1 MSLMKKFVAA
11 LPDRFQ
17 FEIESHLRSWQV
29 RAGRFTPGE
38 PEYYLLPELVSAGDW
53 VLDIGAN
60 IGHYT
65 VELARLVG
73 PMGRVVSMEPMT
85 RPFAQLTRLVVR
97 AGLHNVTLIN
107 AAASDTGGLAT
118 MEVPSTR
125 DGLALFYQ
133 ARLTEGGGR
142 KVMTLRVDDLP
153 LGDSV
158 SLVKI
163 DVEGHEVPVLNGMR
177 DLIGRCRPVLVVENS
192 SPKIQHVLS
201 KMGYGHEKLRGSP
214 NLLFRPLQGAST

>member
-1 MSLMKKFVAA
+1 MSMIRKITAK
-11 LPDRFQ
+11 LPNAFQ
-17 FEIESHLRSWQV
+17 FEIESLFRSWQV

-38 PEYYLLPELVSAGDW
+38 PEFDLLPELVRAGDW

-73 PMGRVVSMEPMT
+73 PTGRVISMEPVI
-85 RPFAQLTRLVVR
+85 RPFAQLSRLVAR

-107 AAASDTGGLAT
+107 AAASDTGALAA

-125 DGLALFYQ
+125 DGLALFTQ
-133 ARLTEGGGR
+133 ARLTEAGDR
-142 KVMTLRVDDLP
+142 NVMTLRIDDLP

-158 SLVKI
+158 SLAKI
-163 DVEGHEVPVLNGMR
+163 DVEGHELPVLNGMR
-177 DLIGRCRPVLVVENS
+177 DLIDRCRPALIVENS
-192 SPKIQHVLS
+192 SSKIQELLAT
-201 KMGYGHEKLRGSP
+201 MGYGHEKLQGSP
-214 NLLFRPLQGAST
+214 NLLFRPAKDARP